1 MNPNINV
8 IAKLSRVEPETEN
21 IYTEDFFDLLDI
33 VLNALDNVKARL
45 YIDSRCVSSC
55 KPLIESGTL
64 GTVAN
69 TQIILPYLTETY
81 ASSHD
86 PPEKTIPICTLKNFP
101 NSIEHTLQWARD
113 KFEGLFSNP
122 AKSALN
128 YLNDPKKYLANLRK
142 LNTSQQLEELEQLEK
157 ILLKEKC
164 LTFQDCVVWA
174 RQSFEEF
181 FTNLIKQLLFIFPED
196 AKNETGLPFWSGLK
210 RCPHALKFNT
220 NNKLHLDY
228 IVAAANIKSAMHGIE
243 KTNNKSEIIDL
254 VDQIIVENFEPK
266 KGVLIKVNDTDE
278 SNELSTDDEEIRVY
292 ELFDLFEKHDQTN
305 NQLKLQA
312 IEFEKD
318 DDTNF
323 HMDFITACSN
333 LRAENYDI
341 APTDKHNVI
350 ILFIQLTSFYLKF
363 NSFRVN

>member
-1 MNPNINV
+1 MNPKINV
-8 IAKLSRVEPETEN
+8 VPKLSRVEPETEN
-21 IYTEDFFDLLDI
+21 IYTEEFFDSLDV

-45 YIDSRCVSSC
+45 YIDSRCVASC

-86 PPEKTIPICTLKNFP
+86 PPEKTIPLCTLKNFP

-122 AKSALN
+122 AKSALS
-128 YLNDPKKYLANLRK
+128 YLSEPTKYLANLRK
-142 LNTSQQLEELEQLEK
+142 LTTTQQLEELEQLEK

-164 LTFQDCVVWA
+164 FTFEDCVKWA
-174 RQSFEEF
+174 RHTFEEF
-181 FTNLIKQLLFIFPED
+181 FSNLVKQLLFIFPED
-196 AKNETGLPFWSGLK
+196 LKTEAGLPFWSGLK
-210 RCPHALKFNT
+210 RCPHPLSFNSS
-220 NNKLHLDY
+220 NSLHMDY
-228 IVAAANIKSAMHGIE
+228 ISAAANIKASMHGIQQN
-243 KTNNKSEIIDL
+243 TNKHELTSL
-254 VDQIIVENFEPK
+254 VDQILLDRFEPR
-266 KGVLIKVNDTDE
+266 KGVVIKVNDSDE
-278 SNELSTDDEEIRVY
+278 SNDTSTDDDEIRVY
-292 ELFDLFEKHDQTN
+292 ELIDLFENSVQVKSEDI
-305 NQLKLQA
+305 KLVA
-312 IEFEKD
+312 VDFEKD

-323 HMDFITACSN
+323 HMNFITACSN

-350 ILFIQLTSFYLKF
+350 ISK
-363 NSFRVN
+363 N